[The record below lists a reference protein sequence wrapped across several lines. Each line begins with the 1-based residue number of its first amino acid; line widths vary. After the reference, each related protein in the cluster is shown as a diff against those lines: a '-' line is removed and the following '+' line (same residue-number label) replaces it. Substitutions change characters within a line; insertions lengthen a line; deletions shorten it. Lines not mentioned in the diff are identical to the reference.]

1 MFFHHK
7 TIKSYLFVHKGPGT
21 IKGPNGN
28 DILVGVASNT
38 WFFGAL
44 PLLFTDVCG
53 PGVNGGLGL
62 FKIGLSNYV
71 HVLPHL
77 DWICN
82 TISKNS
88 GETIQTLHKS
98 KYELTA
104 LTIINERLTVSTYF
118 QEHRM
123 LQFRPTVSVDT

>member
-7 TIKSYLFVHKGPGT
+7 TIHSYLFVHKGPAT

-28 DILVGVASNT
+28 DILVGVASST
-38 WFFGAL
+38 WFLGGIGW
-44 PLLFTDVCG
+44 LLFDKDCG
-53 PGVNGGLGL
+53 PGVNNGLGL
-62 FKIGLSNYV
+62 FKIGTSNYV
-71 HVLPHL
+71 HVLQHL

-98 KYELTA
+98 KYEF
-104 LTIINERLTVSTYF
+104 YF
-118 QEHRM
+118 
-123 LQFRPTVSVDT
+123 